1 MEPSVHW
8 LSGTWLKTHS
18 VMQHFYRTCDKILF
32 RYIDLGKSGFPY
44 PSELKF
50 RLMVDMVLIFNCL
63 KLHGSSLRH
72 LVPVARNFFVF
83 PLKENSPL
91 FVPLIPATL

>member
-1 MEPSVHW
+1 MEPRVRW

-18 VMQHFYRTCDKILF
+18 VMQHFYRTWDKILL

-50 RLMVDMVLIFNCL
+50 SLTVDMVLIFNCL
-63 KLHGSSLRH
+63 KLRGLSLRH

-83 PLKENSPL
+83 SLKENSPL
-91 FVPLIPATL
+91 FVPLIPATF